1 LRMNLCNLSERNRAM
16 ADQFVIPYEV
26 DPGEPAV
33 PEADARE
40 WSRPLFSVEHVG
52 QTLIVMPTVRGNM
65 FRYAQLQ
72 TEANALRRQLSQDS
86 FGHLVLDL
94 QALDYLGA
102 EVIGAV
108 VALARKM
115 EDGGGRVVL
124 CCAAPQL
131 SEALTKMGL
140 HRLWTFF
147 PTREA
152 ALAAVQSHN

>member
-1 LRMNLCNLSERNRAM
+1 MNLCNLSERNRAM
-16 ADQFVIPYEV
+16 V
-26 DPGEPAV
+26 DPITVPLELDTNEDAA
-33 PEADARE
+33 PEADARD
-40 WSRPLFSVEHVG
+40 WRQPLFSVEHVG
-52 QTLIVMPTVRGNM
+52 ETLVVMPTIRGNM

-72 TEANALRRQLSQDS
+72 TEANALRRQMSQQS
-86 FGHLVLDL
+86 FGRLVLDL

-115 EDGGGRVVL
+115 EDVGGRVVL